1 MPKPNNR
8 TRSTAR
14 AADKEDNVSNVMTI
28 HRRFPRL
35 GSAFQTK
42 VASNIEDSY
51 QPSRQTPILFSK
63 EYPEVTQS
71 EVMEDIMTYT
81 GEYCTGYF
89 VLDGGKIHRKY
100 PLTEDTEGHGYHGS
114 ESLF

>member
-1 MPKPNNR
+1 MGRSTATMPKPNNR

-51 QPSRQTPILFSK
+51 QPSRQTPILLSK
-63 EYPEVTQS
+63 EYTDFAQYEA
-71 EVMEDIMTYT
+71 MEDIMTYT
-81 GEYCTGYF
+81 GEYYTGYF
-89 VLDGGKIHRKY
+89 ALTGGEIHRKR
-100 PLTEDTEGHGYHGS
+100 P
-114 ESLF
+114 